1 MFHIDANSIDKSL
14 PVPVGTQLHGLLSY
28 MLSFGGIPYGSKLQS
43 VRELAAML
51 NIAPM
56 TVSQVYQRLR
66 DAGLIEMRQGL
77 GAFAARDPDKRV
89 GDSLP
94 VSALR
99 ADIEVLIG
107 KAEKLGVS
115 ATTLGL
121 MINAQTLLRRP
132 QAGLKIAFVA
142 IFEGPGRDYVAQI
155 KPVLSATDQVQLL
168 TLDALRVSE
177 EVRRI
182 CTEADIV
189 LTFLHREAE
198 VQELVPEA
206 RVLGLR
212 FIPSE
217 RTRQALAGLDPRT
230 RVAAV
235 TYFQEYIAIM
245 RPSVRE
251 FAPHVA
257 DIKVTWSSAPD
268 LSDVIVQ
275 CDAVIFASGADHIA
289 DLVPPGVPCF
299 EYRHAPDPG
308 ALENVLV
315 PYLAELR
322 RDKIAGNETNK
333 LMPADLKSKTSKARG
348 PETAI
353 ANQLN
358 RQGTGK

>member
-1 MFHIDANSIDKSL
+1 MFPIDANSIDKSL
-14 PVPVGTQLHGLLSY
+14 PVPVGTQLYGLLSY
-28 MLSFGGIPYGSKLQS
+28 ALSFGGIPNGSKLQS
-43 VRELAAML
+43 VRQLAADL
-51 NIAPM
+51 GVAPM
-56 TVSQVYQRLR
+56 TVAQVYQRLR
-66 DAGLIEMRQGL
+66 DAGLVEMKHGL
-77 GAFAARDPDKRV
+77 GAFAVADPKQRDSDT
-89 GDSLP
+89 LP

-115 ATTLGL
+115 TLTL
-121 MINAQTLLRRP
+121 TSMINAQSLLRRP
-132 QAGLKIAFVA
+132 KAGLKIVFIA

-155 KPVLSATDQVQLL
+155 KPVLAATDQVQLL
-168 TLDALRVSE
+168 TLDSLRVSE
-177 EVRRI
+177 EARRI
-182 CTEADIV
+182 SADADIV

-198 VQELVPEA
+198 VQALIPEA

-251 FAPHVA
+251 FAPHVD
-257 DIKVTWSSAPD
+257 DIRVTWSSSDD
-268 LSDVIVQ
+268 LTEVIAQ
-275 CDAVIFASGADHIA
+275 CDAVIFASGADHIT

-315 PYLAELR
+315 PRLAELR
-322 RDKIAGNETNK
+322 RDKIAENETGQAFGAAETK
-333 LMPADLKSKTSKARG
+333 KAR
-348 PETAI
+348 
-353 ANQLN
+353 
-358 RQGTGK
+358 KK

>member
-1 MFHIDANSIDKSL
+1 MFPIDANSIDKSL
-14 PVPVGTQLHGLLSY
+14 PVPVGTQLYGLLSY
-28 MLSFGGIPYGSKLQS
+28 ALSFGGIPHGAKLPS
-43 VRELAAML
+43 VRQLAADL
-51 NIAPM
+51 GVAPM
-56 TVSQVYQRLR
+56 TVAQVYQRLR
-66 DAGLIEMRQGL
+66 DAGLVEMKQGL
-77 GAFAARDPDKRV
+77 GAFAIADPKKH
-89 GDSLP
+89 GGASLP

-115 ATTLGL
+115 TLTL
-121 MINAQTLLRRP
+121 TSMINAQSLLRRP
-132 QAGLKIAFVA
+132 KAGLRIVFIA

-155 KPVLSATDQVQLL
+155 RPVLAANDHVQLL
-168 TLDALRVSE
+168 TLDSLRVSE
-177 EVRRI
+177 ESRRV
-182 CTEADIV
+182 CADADIV

-198 VQELVPEA
+198 VQALIPDA

-251 FAPHVA
+251 FAPHIA
-257 DIKVTWSSAPD
+257 DIRVTWSSAED
-268 LSDVIVQ
+268 LTEVIAQ
-275 CDAVIFASGADHIA
+275 CDAVIFASGADHVA
-289 DLVPPGVPCF
+289 DLVQPGVPCF

-315 PYLAELR
+315 PHLAELR
-322 RDKIAGNETNK
+322 RGKIAGNESGEDAQNVIRMNNAVK
-333 LMPADLKSKTSKARG
+333 K
-348 PETAI
+348 
-353 ANQLN
+353 
-358 RQGTGK
+358 